1 MPELGADTGPAG
13 GRPGGIE
20 EPEPVLRQGRRGQ
33 DVVAGLLTLGLGLAV
48 LYFFF
53 AFIGTIDMG
62 ESLVFTIIAIALI
75 LIWLVGAWLRLRA
88 GNVALVTRADRERR
102 GF

>member
-1 MPELGADTGPAG
+1 
-13 GRPGGIE
+13 
-20 EPEPVLRQGRRGQ
+20 
-33 DVVAGLLTLGLGLAV
+33 VAGLLTLGLGLAV

-62 ESLVFTIIAIALI
+62 ESIVFTIIAIALI
-75 LIWLVGAWLRLRA
+75 LLWLAGAFQRWRT
-88 GNVALVTRADRERR
+88 GGGTLVTRADRERR